1 MEKLYSVTTES
12 MLWCVSLT
20 LILITLI
27 LSVSYYNLSKDT
39 LMSANIESAVNKGI
53 DPLAVRCSY
62 ADKQDI
68 ICVAYAA
75 SVHTTPTQTPTA
87 PTVKK

>member
-1 MEKLYSVTTES
+1 MEKLYSITTES

-27 LSVSYYNLSKDT
+27 LSVSYYNLRQNE
-39 LMSANIESAVNKGI
+39 LMSSNIESAVGKGI

-62 ADKQDI
+62 AGREDL

-75 SVHTTPTQTPTA
+75 SAHTA
-87 PTVKK
+87 PTMPPTIQPKK